1 MSALGIE
8 FTEAE
13 SEQIRQTAA
22 AEQRPPQ
29 ELVQEIRES
38 VLAEVRRR
46 RFEAAAKRVTNLS
59 ADLNERLA
67 Q

>member
-22 AEQRPPQ
+22 AEQRSPQ
-29 ELVQEIRES
+29 ELVQEMRES
-38 VLAEVRRR
+38 VLADVRRR
-46 RFEAAAKRVTNLS
+46 RFEAAAKRVTTLS
-59 ADLNERLA
+59 AELNERLA
-67 Q
+67 K